1 MRAFN
6 KATEATW
13 TGYFWLLTCMPV
25 QSGSI
30 LRSNTVHLL
39 VVLMDHMF
47 ALRLPLAPPD
57 TQPLAPP
64 DTQPMRDAL
73 GEVQSRIVADDA
85 AANSDGH
92 AAVPPPPDR
101 DGGSGVTATRA
112 RLSLKANAHVRI
124 THLSPLSD
132 LCKPN
137 ISSIRGNDLGR
148 LIQIQVRSSG
158 GWASRSRSWGLVGRR
173 VVHRPWP
180 WFDKMVETYLTFKP

>member
-1 MRAFN
+1 MRALN

-57 TQPLAPP
+57 TQP
-64 DTQPMRDAL
+64 MRDAL

-92 AAVPPPPDR
+92 SAVPPPPGR
-101 DGGSGVTATRA
+101 DGGSGVSATF
-112 RLSLKANAHVRI
+112 
-124 THLSPLSD
+124 
-132 LCKPN
+132 
-137 ISSIRGNDLGR
+137 
-148 LIQIQVRSSG
+148 RS
-158 GWASRSRSWGLVGRR
+158 
-173 VVHRPWP
+173 
-180 WFDKMVETYLTFKP
+180 T